1 LPPGFGRQGYD
12 RWMMRRLAY
21 VLAGLT
27 VVVVTGLVLTL
38 IPSNHYIVLPDRAR
52 PTDPLVRIPGE
63 ESQDEEDIYMVDV
76 RIGRANLLERVF
88 PSIREGADLLPE
100 RAINPEGV
108 SDRQRRQSS
117 LNDMSRSQLVAITVA
132 LRELGRGVEVSGDG
146 AEVVLVQPGSP
157 AEGVLQVGDVIV
169 EAEGEEIESIDD
181 LRRALDDVEP
191 GQDVELTVQRGEE
204 RVDLTSATQASPD
217 EPDRAV
223 MGVQVQDALDFEFPV
238 DIEIDAGAIGGP
250 SAGLAFALD
259 IVDELGEDI
268 DRGRKIVATGEL
280 TIDGEVL
287 PIGGVKQKAIGARE
301 AGADIFLVPDANYED
316 ARKAVDDLEIIPVST
331 LDEAL
336 SVLAAH

>member
-1 LPPGFGRQGYD
+1 ML
-12 RWMMRRLAY
+12 RRVAY

-76 RIGRANLLERVF
+76 RIGRANLLERLF

-100 RAINPEGV
+100 RAWSTDVGV
-108 SDRQRRQSS
+108 DAYARGWTASA
-117 LNDMSRSQLVAITVA
+117 AITVA
-132 LRELGRGVEVSGDG
+132 LRELGREVEVSGDG

-191 GQDVELTVQRGEE
+191 GQDVELTVQRAEE

-217 EPDRAV
+217 EPNRAV

-331 LDEAL
+331 FDEAL
-336 SVLAAH
+336 SVLAAN

>member
-12 RWMMRRLAY
+12 RWMMRRLAF
-21 VLAGLT
+21 VLIGLT

-76 RIGRANLLERVF
+76 RIGRANLLERLF
-88 PSIREGADLLPE
+88 PGIQEGADLLPE
-100 RAINPEGV
+100 RAVNPEGV

-132 LRELGRGVEVSGDG
+132 LRELGREVEVNGDG

-181 LRRALDDVEP
+181 LRGALEDVEP
-191 GQDVELTVQRGEE
+191 GQNVELTVQRGEE
-204 RVDLTSATQASPD
+204 RVDLTSGTQASPD
-217 EPDRAV
+217 DADRAV

-259 IVDELGEDI
+259 IVDELGDDI
-268 DRGRKIVATGEL
+268 DSGRKIVATGEL

-331 LDEAL
+331 FDEAL
-336 SVLAAH
+336 SVLAAN